1 MIQRLFDRL
10 QKIKLPMRLVN
21 RLLEAKLPMRLFDRL
36 LEAKLPLRS
45 SDNLDW
51 GLDADWARL
60 EQEPLRARALL
71 YWGCLVFAALLVWAG
86 FANID
91 EVTRGEGKVI
101 PSRQVQIVQSV
112 DGGIVSDILVREGET
127 VDIGQV
133 LLRIDPTRFLS
144 SLRENRAQYM
154 ALLAKAERL
163 EALSEGR
170 PFSPDDQRLQKIPD
184 ILAHERT
191 LYHSNREELDVQL
204 HIADQQLQQR
214 RQELEEAQSR
224 LNQVTQNL
232 ELVTREFS
240 VSEPLATSG
249 AVSEIDLLR
258 LQREMV
264 RLRGE
269 RDQTESQIKRLQSAV
284 VEARRN
290 IQEVDL
296 NFRNRIRAE
305 LSDVMGKISALAEG
319 STALSDR
326 VQHAEVKSPVRGTV
340 KRLLVNT
347 QGAVVNPG
355 KEVVEII
362 PLDDSLLLEAKLK
375 PQDIAFL
382 GPGQE
387 ALVKFTAYDFAI
399 YGGLKAVVEHI
410 GADTVIDERG
420 NAFYVIRVRTHESSF
435 GKDLPII
442 PGMVAQVDVITGKK
456 TILNYLLKPVLRAK
470 ANALS
475 ER

>member
-1 MIQRLFDRL
+1 MIRRLF
-10 QKIKLPMRLVN
+10 N
-21 RLLEAKLPMRLFDRL
+21 RLLAIKFPMRLFNRL
-36 LEAKLPLRS
+36 LAAKLPIRTA
-45 SDNLDW
+45 DNLAWDI
-51 GLDADWARL
+51 DADWARL

-71 YWGCLVFAALLVWAG
+71 YWGCLTFVALLVWAG
-86 FANID
+86 FAKTD

-112 DGGIVSDILVREGET
+112 DGGIVSDILVQEGET
-127 VDIGQV
+127 VEAGQT

-154 ALLAKAERL
+154 TLLAKAERL
-163 EALSEGR
+163 KALSEGR
-170 PFSPDDQRLQKIPD
+170 AFAPTDKRLQQIPD
-184 ILAHERT
+184 ILKREHT
-191 LYHSNREELDVQL
+191 LYLSKREELDVQL
-204 HIADQQLQQR
+204 HIADQQLKQR
-214 RQELEEAQSR
+214 RQELEEVQSR
-224 LNQVTQNL
+224 RNQVTRNL
-232 ELVTREFS
+232 ELVTQEYS
-240 VSEPLATSG
+240 VSQPLVASG
-249 AVSEIDLLR
+249 AVSEIELLR
-258 LQREMV
+258 LKREMV
-264 RLRGE
+264 RLSGE
-269 RDQTESQIKRLQSAV
+269 KDQTGSQVKRLQSAV
-284 VEARRN
+284 VEAKKN

-305 LSDVMGKISALAEG
+305 LSDVMGKISSLAEG

-340 KRLLVNT
+340 KRLFVNT
-347 QGAVVNPG
+347 HGAVVNPG

-362 PLDDSLLLEAKLK
+362 PLDDTLLLEAKLK

-399 YGGLKAVVEHI
+399 YGGLTAVVEHI
-410 GADTVIDERG
+410 GADTVLDERG

-435 GKDLPII
+435 GENLPII

>member
-1 MIQRLFDRL
+1 MIQRIFDRL
-10 QKIKLPMRLVN
+10 LATKLPMR
-21 RLLEAKLPMRLFDRL
+21 
-36 LEAKLPLRS
+36 S
-45 SDNLDW
+45 SDKLDW
-51 GLDADWARL
+51 DLDADWARL

-71 YWGCLVFAALLVWAG
+71 YWGCLAFAALVIWAG
-86 FANID
+86 FASID

-112 DGGIVSDILVREGET
+112 DGGVVSDILVREGET
-127 VDIGQV
+127 VDYGQV

-144 SLRENRAQYM
+144 SLRENRAQHL
-154 ALLAKAERL
+154 ALLAKAARL
-163 EALSEGR
+163 EALSQGR
-170 PFSPDDQRLQKIPD
+170 PFSPDDERLQEIPA
-184 ILAHERT
+184 ILEHERT
-191 LYHSNREELDVQL
+191 LYHSNRKELEVQL
-204 HIADQQLQQR
+204 HIADQQLEQR
-214 RQELEEAQSR
+214 LQELEEAQSR
-224 LNQVTQNL
+224 HKQISRNL
-232 ELVTREFS
+232 ELVTEEFT
-240 VSEPLATSG
+240 VSEPLAASG

-258 LQREMV
+258 LKREMV
-264 RLRGE
+264 RLSGE
-269 RDQTESQIKRLQSAV
+269 RDQTAAQMKRLQSAA
-284 VEARRN
+284 VEARQN
-290 IQEVDL
+290 IQEVEL

-340 KRLLVNT
+340 KRLFVNT

-362 PLDDSLLLEAKLK
+362 PLDDTLLLEAKIK

-410 GADTVIDERG
+410 GADTVMDERG
-420 NAFYVIRVRTHESSF
+420 NAYYVIRVRTHKSDF
-435 GKDLPII
+435 GEDLPII

>member
-1 MIQRLFDRL
+1 MIQRLFDRMR
-10 QKIKLPMRLVN
+10 KVKFPMN
-21 RLLEAKLPMRLFDRL
+21 LFDRL
-36 LEAKLPLRS
+36 LEAKLPVRS
-45 SDNLDW
+45 NEHLDW
-51 GLDADWARL
+51 SLDADWARL

-71 YWGCLVFAALLVWAG
+71 YWGCAIFAALLVWAG
-86 FANID
+86 FAQVD

-112 DGGIVSDILVREGET
+112 DGGVVSDILVHEGET
-127 VDIGQV
+127 VEAGQV

-144 SLRENRAQYM
+144 SLRENRAQHL
-154 ALLAKAERL
+154 ALLAKAARL
-163 EALSEGR
+163 EALSQGR
-170 PFSPDDQRLQKIPD
+170 PFNLDDERLKEIPE
-184 ILAHERT
+184 ILEHERT
-191 LYHSNREELDVQL
+191 LYRSKREELQVQL
-204 HIADQQLQQR
+204 HIAEQQLQQR
-214 RQELEEAQSR
+214 QQELEEAQSR
-224 LNQVTQNL
+224 YRQLARNL
-232 ELVTREFS
+232 ELVTQEFT
-240 VSEPLATSG
+240 VSKPLAATG

-258 LQREMV
+258 LQREIV
-264 RLRGE
+264 RLGGE
-269 RDQTESQIKRLQSAV
+269 RDQTESKIKRLKSAV

-290 IQEVDL
+290 IQEVEL

-305 LSDVMGKISALAEG
+305 LSDVMGRISTLAEG

-340 KRLLVNT
+340 KRLFVNT

-362 PLDDSLLLEAKLK
+362 PLDDTLLLETRIK

-382 GPGQE
+382 GPEQE

-410 GADTVIDERG
+410 GADTVMDERG
-420 NAFYVIRVRTHESSF
+420 NAFYVIRVRTHQSNF
-435 GKDLPII
+435 GENLPII